1 MDLTAHG
8 GDIYTL
14 ARELGRAPEEILDFS
29 ANTNPWGTPPQV
41 KEAIKRAAEFCC
53 PYPDPAC
60 RALCQAIGEKEGI
73 PPQAVLCGNGA
84 ADLIFRLVWA
94 LRPRIGLVLAPTFSE
109 YEKAL
114 RSVGAA
120 VQYIGLSR
128 EEDFALAGSNLEV
141 PLDGVELA
149 FLCNPNNPTGQ
160 CTTRRELQP
169 FLERCRRLGLPVLVD
184 ECFQDF
190 LKDGAGFTLVPLL
203 EEFPNLVVL
212 KAFTKMYG
220 MAGVRLGYC
229 LCSDPSL
236 LDKMAAAGQ
245 HWGVST
251 LAQEAGL
258 AALSLEGYAQRT
270 AGYVAAEREILC
282 QGLERLGLR
291 VVPSRA
297 NYLLF
302 HSHVPDLDRRLRP
315 HGILLRSCANYRG
328 LGPGDYRSAVKDR
341 EKNGALLAALQ
352 KVLL

>member
-60 RALCQAIGEKEGI
+60 RALCQAIGEKEGV

-94 LRPRIGLVLAPTFSE
+94 LRPRIGLVL
-109 YEKAL
+109 AL

-141 PLDGVELA
+141 PLDGVGLA

-160 CTTRRELQP
+160 CTTRQELRP
-169 FLERCRRLGLPVLVD
+169 FLERCRGLGIPVLVD